1 MRTLLGLIPV
11 IAAAL
16 CCSSH
21 GPEPAPAVRRAA
33 APTTCGSRCGT
44 ERWLV
49 KTFADPDR
57 DQVDLNPHRT
67 SVANLAALARPGL
80 LPDAGR
86 ALPTERTTFVVQ
98 AYLAGWSP
106 QADGDIHLILADPD
120 QPRVTM
126 IAEIPDPGCSG
137 ACSSGFAEAFS
148 QARSALKAELSRP
161 NPEDRP
167 IRVEVTGVG
176 FFDRN
181 HGQFGAAP
189 NFVELHPVLA
199 LRFLD

>member
-126 IAEIPDPGCSG
+126 ARLQYLRRSPSSVHRG
-137 ACSSGFAEAFS
+137 AVGFPARRADSLDHLRLALAEAPLTPD
-148 QARSALKAELSRP
+148 RGDKA
-161 NPEDRP
+161 
-167 IRVEVTGVG
+167 
-176 FFDRN
+176 
-181 HGQFGAAP
+181 A
-189 NFVELHPVLA
+189 
-199 LRFLD
+199 